1 MPTRR
6 AFTACLIVVG
16 FVVLSVLANS
26 GVTKV
31 VATGTVAEF
40 KAGESITI
48 TNDGMDPHP
57 IALRDTTAYE
67 GNPAALKSGARVT
80 VWYRYVSER
89 RPVADKIRVLAATT
103 R

>member
-6 AFTACLIVVG
+6 AFTACLMIVG
-16 FVVLSVLANS
+16 FVALSVLANN
-26 GVTKV
+26 GVTKL

-57 IALRDTTAYE
+57 IALRKTTAYE
-67 GNPAALKSGARVT
+67 GNPAGIKSGARVI

-89 RPVADKIRVLAATT
+89 RPVADKIRVLTAA